1 MPLVTLFGLVGNTLS
16 ILVLQSPN
24 IDMKVRVM
32 VRMMMRK
39 VMVVDTN
46 IFLDMKVERSDE
58 YDVDSDDDDDCDDG
72 GGG

>member
-24 IDMKVRVM
+24 IDMKVRGRVGKM
-32 VRMMMRK
+32 TK
-39 VMVVDTN
+39 VMVLGTTN
-46 IFLDMKVERSDE
+46 FLDMKVEKDDDC
-58 YDVDSDDDDDCDDG
+58 DVDSDDDG